1 MATAALYQAKHFT
14 GEERFLRF
22 TTTPMADAL
31 VVRSASGRE
40 ALSELFRFDID
51 LASED
56 LDLTASK
63 LIAQPGTLKILFDGR
78 SDRLVN
84 GYISQFSVQPS
95 NDCYAHY
102 RVQLVPWLWF
112 LTRTTNCAIFQNQT
126 VEEILEAVF
135 STYQL
140 HHFRINLQ
148 RKHPSRE
155 YCVQYRETAY
165 DFVAR
170 LMAEEGIFF
179 YFEHEEDKHTLV
191 VSDNPATFQFSPLS
205 SEAKG
210 AFGGSTSAG
219 REEGR
224 IFDWVRR
231 VEVRPR
237 RATQVD
243 YQFKTPRLRLQST
256 APTVSKLPVP
266 DLEQFDYPGGFS
278 NPSDGNMLTDI
289 RMEEQEAD
297 VDVIRGSSGCRS
309 FIPGYAINVANQ
321 FRASEAGAFLVT
333 AVQHQMEQGLQF
345 TELDG
350 HEAYQNDFTC
360 IPRGIPFR
368 PRRTTRRP
376 RVEGPQTAFVTGPP
390 GEEIYTDSYGR
401 IRVQFHWDRQ
411 GKYDGN
417 SACWVRVAQ
426 PVAGKAW
433 GSMSLPR
440 VGQEVIVNFLE
451 GDPDRPLVTGCV
463 YNADQT
469 PPYKL
474 PDNRSIT
481 TFKSYS
487 YPGGDGFNELRF
499 EDKKG
504 KEQVFVHGEKDL
516 HIRIKNDRREWIG
529 RDRHLIVKRDKL
541 EEVDRDKSELVQR
554 DHFEQIQRDHHLKIQ
569 GKEAIQIGGS
579 LAVSV
584 TGDVN
589 EQFSGSHSEQ
599 VSQSYYVKGMNV
611 VIEAITGLTIKVGEN
626 FITINPA
633 GIQVVG
639 TMVMINSGGAAL
651 SGIAGN
657 LVSPAAPAQAAEA
670 DNADPGA
677 KADPLTAGGAN
688 GSSNS
693 DAPWHNANSPENKD
707 KKSWIAIELMD
718 TAGKP
723 VPGEAY
729 RVTLPD
735 GSTVAEGTLDE
746 KGRARVDNIDPGT
759 CKVTFPRLDKKAWKP
774 K

>member
-1 MATAALYQAKHFT
+1 
-14 GEERFLRF
+14 
-22 TTTPMADAL
+22 MADAL
-31 VVRSASGRE
+31 VVRSVTGRE

-51 LASED
+51 IASEE
-56 LDLTASK
+56 LDLKASQ
-63 LIAQPGTLKILFDGR
+63 LIAQPGTLRILIDGHR
-78 SDRLVN
+78 DRFVN
-84 GYISQFSVQPS
+84 GFISQFSIQPS

-112 LTRTTNCAIFQNQT
+112 LTRTTNCAIFQNKT

-135 STYQL
+135 GLYQL
-140 HHFRINLQ
+140 HHFRIQLQ
-148 RKHPSRE
+148 RRHPTRE

-170 LMAEEGIFF
+170 LMEEEGIFF
-179 YFEHEEDKHTLV
+179 YFEHDEDKHTLV
-191 VSDNPATFQFSPLS
+191 ISDNAASCQFSPLGA
-205 SEAKG
+205 EAKG
-210 AFGGSTSAG
+210 GFGGSIADA

-224 IFDWVRR
+224 VFDWVRR

-243 YQFKTPRLRLQST
+243 YQFETPRLRLQST
-256 APTVSKLPVP
+256 APTVSELPIP
-266 DLEQFDYPGGFS
+266 DLEQFDYPGGFA

-321 FRASEAGAFLVT
+321 FRASESGAFLVT
-333 AVQHQMEQGLQF
+333 AVHHEIEQGLQF
-345 TELDG
+345 TDSEG
-350 HEAYQNDFTC
+350 REAYQNQFTC
-360 IPRGIPFR
+360 IPRGTPFR

-376 RVEGPQTAFVTGPP
+376 RVEGPQTAFVTGPA

-401 IRVQFHWDRQ
+401 IRIQFHWDRE
-411 GKYDGN
+411 GKYDQN

-426 PVAGKAW
+426 PVAGKGW
-433 GSMSLPR
+433 GAMSLPR
-440 VGQEVIVNFLE
+440 VGQEVVVSFLE
-451 GDPDRPLVTGCV
+451 GDPDRPLVTGSV

-469 PPYKL
+469 TPYKL

-487 YPGGDGFNELRF
+487 YPGGDGFNEFRF

-504 KEQVFVHGEKDL
+504 KEQVFLHGEKDL
-516 HIRIKNDRREWIG
+516 DIRVKNDRREWIG
-529 RDRHLIVKRDKL
+529 RDRHLIVRRDKL
-541 EEVDRDKSELVQR
+541 EEVDRDKNDVIQR
-554 DHFEQIQRDHHLKIQ
+554 DHLEQIQRDHHLLIQ

-579 LAVSV
+579 LSVSV
-584 TGDVN
+584 SGDVN
-589 EQFSGSHSEQ
+589 EQFSGNHNEQ
-599 VSQSYYVKGMNV
+599 AGQGYYVKGTNV
-611 VIEAITGLTIKVGEN
+611 VVEAMTALTLKVGGN
-626 FITINPA
+626 FITIDAA
-633 GIQVVG
+633 GIQIVG

-651 SGIAGN
+651 SGTPAN
-657 LVSPAAPAQAAEA
+657 VVSPAAPAQAAEA

-677 KADPLTAGGAN
+677 KTEPLAAGAVGT
-688 GSSNS
+688 SKS

-707 KKSWIAIELMD
+707 KKSWIEIELVD
-718 TAGKP
+718 DAGKP
-723 VPGEAY
+723 IPGETY

-735 GSTVAEGTLDE
+735 GSTVEEGTLDE
-746 KGRARVDNIDPGT
+746 KGCARIDHIDPGT
-759 CKVTFPRLDKKAWKP
+759 CKVTFPRLDKNAWKR